1 MGRFYITTP
10 IYYVNDVPH
19 IGHAYTTA
27 AADVAARFHRQLGD
41 DVFFLTGTDEHG
53 TKVEQAAAARGL
65 TPKEHVDEV
74 VVKFREVAAKVGA
87 SNDFFIRTTDPEHE
101 RYVQQFVQRC
111 YDAGDIYKKA
121 YSGLYCR
128 ACEAYYTEENLVD
141 GLCPDHGTAP
151 VLMEE
156 ENYFF
161 RLSAFQDRLAAHYRD
176 NPDFVRPKHRYNEAL
191 SFIDQGLD
199 DISISRSTLKW
210 GIGVPWDETQ
220 VIYVWVDALINYMSA
235 LTYAP
240 GQDLFS
246 RFWPA
251 SYHLMAQDILKFHG
265 VIWPALLMSAGYELP
280 EHLFIH
286 GYLKLG
292 GEKMSKTRG
301 NVMDPFPLIEQYGA
315 DAFRLYCL
323 REVSFGQDGMVSEE
337 GFKARY
343 NSELAN
349 ELGNLV
355 SRTASM
361 IGKYRGGAVPA
372 PPPGYADPPECT
384 HAHPGSPLAVEAT
397 AACAAVRTQLEELDL
412 TAALETIWTFVR
424 RLNRYV
430 EEQAPWKLAKEAA
443 AEEAGAAPAA
453 PGDGGTA
460 GAPGLVAD
468 KPGAVGPG
476 RGALPG
482 PATVALDATLWDLA
496 EGLRLL
502 SVLLHPFMPQTAM
515 AIRER
520 LGLTSAGSASDT
532 ATGPSWDEARWGLL
546 APGLRVTAGG
556 ALFPRIED

>member
-1 MGRFYITTP
+1 MARFYITTP

-53 TKVEQAAAARGL
+53 TKVEQAAAARGM
-65 TPKEHVDEV
+65 TPKAHADEM
-74 VVKFREVAAKVGA
+74 VVKFKDVARKVGA

-101 RYVQQFVQRC
+101 KYVQDFVQRC
-111 YDAGDIYKKA
+111 YDAGDIYKSS
-121 YSGLYCR
+121 YSGLYCP
-128 ACEAYYTEENLVD
+128 ACEAYYIEENLVD

-151 VLMEE
+151 VRMDE

-161 RLSAFQDRLAAHYRD
+161 RLSAYQDRLAAHYRD
-176 NPDFVRPKHRYNEAL
+176 HPDFVRPRHRYNEAL
-191 SFIDQGLD
+191 SFIEQGLG
-199 DISISRSTLKW
+199 DISISRATLKW
-210 GIGVPWDETQ
+210 GISVPWDPSQ
-220 VIYVWVDALINYMSA
+220 VIYVWVDALINYLSA

-240 GQDLFS
+240 GQDLTR

-251 SYHLMAQDILKFHG
+251 TYHLMAQDILKFHG

-315 DAFRLYCL
+315 DPFRFYCL

-349 ELGNLV
+349 ELGNLL
-355 SRTASM
+355 SRTTSM

-372 PPPGYADPPECT
+372 PPPGWADAPECA
-384 HAHPGSPLAVEAT
+384 HAHQGSPLAVEAT
-397 AACAAVRTQLEELDL
+397 ATCAAVRTQLEDMDL
-412 TAALETIWTFVR
+412 SAALDTIWGFVR

-443 AEEAGAAPAA
+443 ASGEAAA
-453 PGDGGTA
+453 TA
-460 GAPGLVAD
+460 GGDSA
-468 KPGAVGPG
+468 
-476 RGALPG
+476 
-482 PATVALDATLWDLA
+482 ATRAAAALDATLWDLA

-502 SVLLHPFMPQTAM
+502 SVLLHPFIPTTAA

-520 LGLTSAGSASDT
+520 LGLVPAAESVAPVAPPGTGAGAAAEAVT
-532 ATGPSWDEARWGLL
+532 ATPAGVGPSWDEAVWGLL
-546 APGLRVTAGG
+546 PPGLMVVAGPP
-556 ALFPRIED
+556 LFPRIEE

>member
-65 TPKEHVDEV
+65 TPKQHVDEV
-74 VVKFREVAAKVGA
+74 VVKFKEVAVKVGA
-87 SNDFFIRTTDPEHE
+87 SNDFFIRTTDPQHE
-101 RYVQQFVQRC
+101 KFVQDFVQRC
-111 YDAGDIYKKA
+111 YDAGDVYKSS
-121 YSGLYCR
+121 YSGLYCA
-128 ACEAYYTEENLVD
+128 ACEAYYNEDNLVD

-151 VLMEE
+151 VRMEE

-161 RLSAFQDRLAAHYRD
+161 RLSAFQQRLLAHYRSH
-176 NPDFVRPKHRYNEAL
+176 PDFVRPRHRYNEAL
-191 SFIDQGLD
+191 SFIEQGLE
-199 DISISRSTLKW
+199 DISISRATLKW
-210 GIGVPWDETQ
+210 GIPVPWDESQ
-220 VIYVWVDALINYMSA
+220 VIYVWVDALINYLSA
-235 LTYAP
+235 LHYAP
-240 GQDLFS
+240 GEDLVR

-265 VIWPALLMSAGYELP
+265 IIWPALLMSAGYELP

-315 DAFRLYCL
+315 DPFRFYCL

-355 SRTASM
+355 SRTLTM
-361 IGKYRGGAVPA
+361 VHKYRAGAVPGSRPSGPA
-372 PPPGYADPPECT
+372 A
-384 HAHPGSPLAVEAT
+384 SPLAEEALQT
-397 AACAAVRTQLEELDL
+397 AARAREQLEDMDL
-412 TAALETIWTFVR
+412 SGALETVWGFVR

-430 EEQAPWKLAKEAA
+430 EEQAPWRQAKV
-443 AEEAGAAPAA
+443 APAA
-453 PGDGGTA
+453 
-460 GAPGLVAD
+460 LE
-468 KPGAVGPG
+468 
-476 RGALPG
+476 
-482 PATVALDATLWDLA
+482 ATLWDLV

-502 SVLLHPFMPQTAM
+502 SVLLYPFMPQTAG
-515 AIRER
+515 ALRER
-520 LGLTSAGSASDT
+520 LGLGGADSGS
-532 ATGPSWDEARWGLL
+532 PSWEEARWGLL
-546 APGLRVTAGG
+546 PGGTLVRVGEP
-556 ALFPRIED
+556 LFPRIQD